1 MIKIHCK
8 EKWCAAMQLSRE
20 NYDKTFS
27 ECVMRLMRFYAWNGV
42 SEVNVYSDFCEHSFT
57 FSVKRDDGTLVLNG
71 GMIFHGFPGEGY
83 KQNGSVQLAPAY
95 GWQIHT

>member
-8 EKWCAAMQLSRE
+8 EKWCAAMRAARE
-20 NYDKTFS
+20 HYDKTFS
-27 ECVMRLMRFYAWNGV
+27 ECVMRLMGFYAWEDV
-42 SEVNVYSDFCEHSFT
+42 AEVNVYSDFGEHCFYFT
-57 FSVKRDDGTLVLNG
+57 VKRENGSVSMNG

-83 KQNGSVQLAPAY
+83 KQNGSVQLSPAY